1 MKRNTT
7 RFLCL
12 LLCLLTAAAVILTG
26 CGGGEESSSP
36 ATSGTGSDGETSGTP
51 TSIYQDADGK
61 YTLDNLGMPAFDFQ
75 EEEFV
80 VCVYN
85 NNVQTTYFS
94 EEIDCSQ
101 YETSDSVLKDAVTAR
116 NDLIEEKYGVKV
128 VALAVDSVP
137 AAMRDASTTGLT
149 PFDAAMPFMGDAVSL
164 ARDGMM
170 YNLKEFS
177 DYIHFDAPWWDH
189 SACET
194 LSVDNKLFFTTGD
207 ISIMQKIVSGAIL
220 FNKNLYGQYLEE
232 QYGSLYD
239 KVKQNKWT
247 FDLLYEMTAPLTHNL
262 DDNPAI
268 NADDFF
274 GLSAGNGDAISFYLA
289 GGENLVLKD
298 AEDMPIVHIG
308 TTENSVNLAQKI
320 ITRIIEP
327 DYALISEDYRGQV
340 SNCWEYCLGVFGQ
353 NRSVFRTTAFSAI
366 KKLRNY
372 EGADPFGIVPYP
384 MATEGQ
390 EEYCTPCS
398 AIYAYGICIP
408 YGVKNPDFSAYMIE
422 ALSCYAK
429 NLITPAYYETTLKSR
444 DLSYDDESGEMLDDY
459 IFSHVVYDIGVI
471 YNFGGIKTMFDNLMN
486 GKNANVT
493 STLEGILPGVETAI
507 AECVEAYRANAD

>member
-1 MKRNTT
+1 MKRNMA
-7 RFLCL
+7 RFLTL
-12 LLCLLTAAAVILTG
+12 LLCLLFAASVVLTA
-26 CGGGEESSSP
+26 CGDNEDTSSSAGTQSAGDESSQSQ
-36 ATSGTGSDGETSGTP
+36 G
-51 TSIYQDADGK
+51 SIYQDADGK
-61 YTLDNLGMPAFDFQ
+61 YTLDNIGMPEFNFE

-128 VALAVDSVP
+128 VAMAVDSVP
-137 AAMRDASTTGLT
+137 AAMRDASTTGIT
-149 PFDAAMPFMGDAVSL
+149 EFDAAMPFMGDAVSL

-170 YNLKEFS
+170 YDLNEFS

-194 LSVDNKLFFTTGD
+194 LSVDNKLYFTTGD

-232 QYGSLYD
+232 KYGSLYD
-239 KVKQNKWT
+239 KVKANKWT

-268 NADDFF
+268 DVNDFF

-298 AEDMPIVHIG
+298 AEDMPSVHIG

-320 ITRIIEP
+320 ISRIIEP
-327 DYALISEDYRGQV
+327 DYALISEDYRSV
-340 SNCWEYCLGVFGQ
+340 STNCWEYCLAVFGQ

-398 AIYAYGICIP
+398 AIYAYGVCIP
-408 YGVKNPDFSAYMIE
+408 FGVRDPEFSAYMIE

-429 NLITPAYYETTLKSR
+429 NLVTPAYYETTLKSR
-444 DLSYDDESGEMLDDY
+444 DLSYDDESGEMLDNY
-459 IFSHVVYDIGVI
+459 IFNHVVYDIGVI
-471 YNFGGIKTMFDNLMN
+471 YNFGGIKKMFDDLMN
-486 GKNANVT
+486 TKSANVT
-493 STLEGILPGVETAI
+493 STLESILPSVESAI
-507 AECVEAYRANAD
+507 AECVEAYRAN